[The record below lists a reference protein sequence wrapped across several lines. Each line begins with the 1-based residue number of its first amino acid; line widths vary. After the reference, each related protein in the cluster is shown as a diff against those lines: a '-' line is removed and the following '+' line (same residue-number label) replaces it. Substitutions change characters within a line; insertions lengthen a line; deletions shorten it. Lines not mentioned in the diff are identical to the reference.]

1 MTWKLVWRQWA
12 TILAA
17 ASGFA
22 VTGTQVARAQE
33 AQEENRP
40 PVISVDRMAQD
51 SHAENS
57 TSAQPSVP
65 GAPVRAADGRRRDGL
80 PLEAYAVVPGTRV
93 LVRLEDDLDTG
104 AVKSGQKFR
113 ARTLEPM
120 EAGSGIYL
128 PAGAE
133 LLGHVSRVDPA
144 AIAGRAKIWLV
155 FDEIRTKF
163 GPLPIVADVVGAP
176 GDHSIKSSPEE
187 EGLLESKSSTQQA
200 AGEAA
205 AEGAG
210 KGAIRGIKDKNAK
223 EAAEYAAVAALE
235 AYLMEAGRGHE
246 LKLPR
251 GSKLELELE
260 RALYLVRE

>member
-1 MTWKLVWRQWA
+1 MFCASHRGCRALILSA
-12 TILAA
+12 GIALAA
-17 ASGFA
+17 A
-22 VTGTQVARAQE
+22 VVE
-33 AQEENRP
+33 AQQPEGDQRP
-40 PVISVDRMAQD
+40 PVTSVDRIPQD
-51 SHAENS
+51 TRESNQ
-57 TSAQPSVP
+57 QPTETPV
-65 GAPVRAADGRRRDGL
+65 GATRRAADGRRRDDL

-93 LVRLEDDLDTG
+93 LVGLEDELDTG
-104 AVKSGQKFR
+104 EVKQGRRFR
-113 ARTLEPM
+113 ARTLEPL

-144 AIAGRAKIWLV
+144 RVAGRAKIWLV

-163 GPLPIVADVVGAP
+163 GRLPIVADVVGAP
-176 GDHSIKSSPEE
+176 GDRSVRATPEK
-187 EGLLESKSSTQQA
+187 EGLLESQTSTQQA

-210 KGAIRGIKDKNAK
+210 KGVLRGIRDKNAK
-223 EAAEYAAVAALE
+223 EAAEYAAVGALE

-246 LKLPR
+246 MNLPK

>member
-1 MTWKLVWRQWA
+1 MTWKFSRRQM
-12 TILAA
+12 TMILAA
-17 ASGFA
+17 AAGLA
-22 VTGTQVARAQE
+22 GMGMQVAQAQE
-33 AQEENRP
+33 PQEENRP
-40 PVISVDRMAQD
+40 PVVSVDRIPQD
-51 SHAENS
+51 NREENS
-57 TSAQPSVP
+57 TPVPPSAPASP
-65 GAPVRAADGRRRDGL
+65 ARAADGRRHDGL

-93 LVRLEDDLDTG
+93 LVRLEEDLDTG
-104 AVKSGQKFR
+104 EVKSGRKFR

-133 LLGHVSRVDPA
+133 LHGHVSRVDPA

-163 GPLPIVADVVGAP
+163 GPRPIVADVVGAP
-176 GDHSIKSSPEE
+176 GDHSIKSSPEK

-235 AYLMEAGRGHE
+235 AYLMEACRGHE

-251 GSKLELELE
+251 GAKLELELE